1 MRFSSSEEELS
12 TLIRVDKT
20 RTLLSMQY
28 ISAFLFLPST
38 LVLLSYV
45 ATTVAGGSG
54 HSLLEIESIDIGVD
68 WAEKTRVRHDKIYGN
83 EARHCV
89 GY

>member
-1 MRFSSSEEELS
+1 LGSEDNEAVSASSIGFGGQLG
-12 TLIRVDKT
+12 
-20 RTLLSMQY
+20 M
-28 ISAFLFLPST
+28 A
-38 LVLLSYV
+38 YV

-54 HSLLEIESIDIGVD
+54 YSFLEIESIDIGVD